1 MIATSCH
8 GPARIGT
15 HLAPIG
21 TRLQVWEEA
30 YLARLQQARAVELHH
45 QRRFRRLSVTSTALG
60 RASPMVAA
68 ALTFIIYSRLYELE
82 AAVIFPA
89 LSVFQS
95 LRLPF
100 ILLPIIFN
108 NLVSVFVSIRRVSAF
123 LDLPEQPPRG
133 MLLDAAPAD
142 ANASSGAPAALLSFE
157 NASVGWPE
165 AAKSTPQAANPMAK
179 PPANLPHRTAE
190 CQSSSAEESQSS
202 NPEPG
207 APSPAAA
214 VATPA
219 AASFATPAA
228 AASTAAT
235 VAIGARAATV
245 LEGVELRVH
254 GGELVALVGQ
264 VGSGK
269 TTLLA
274 SAWGEAISLVGRL
287 GGPASIGMV
296 PQRAFTIT
304 GMLPEI
310 TFDLEPISNRDTLPL
325 NLTRASVPDC
335 RHAAGESR
343 DGSRRE

>member
-1 MIATSCH
+1 
-8 GPARIGT
+8 
-15 HLAPIG
+15 
-21 TRLQVWEEA
+21 
-30 YLARLQQARAVELHH
+30 
-45 QRRFRRLSVTSTALG
+45 
-60 RASPMVAA
+60 MVAA

-142 ANASSGAPAALLSFE
+142 ADARSGAPAALLSFE

-165 AAKSTPQAANPMAK
+165 AAKSTP
-179 PPANLPHRTAE
+179 PHRTE
-190 CQSSSAEESQSS
+190 ESQSSSAEESQSS
-202 NPEPG
+202 NAEPAG
-207 APSPAAA
+207 P
-214 VATPA
+214 PA
-219 AASFATPAA
+219 AASVATPAA

-245 LEGVELRVH
+245 LEGVELRVR

-269 TTLLA
+269 SILL
-274 SAWGEAISLVGRL
+274 
-287 GGPASIGMV
+287 
-296 PQRAFTIT
+296 TD
-304 GMLPEI
+304 
-310 TFDLEPISNRDTLPL
+310 DL
-325 NLTRASVPDC
+325 
-335 RHAAGESR
+335 
-343 DGSRRE
+343 

>member
-30 YLARLQQARAVELHH
+30 YLARLQQARTVELHH

-142 ANASSGAPAALLSFE
+142 ANARSGAPAALLSFE

-165 AAKSTPQAANPMAK
+165 AAK
-179 PPANLPHRTAE
+179 PPAKLPHRTAE
-190 CQSSSAEESQSS
+190 SQSSSAEESHSS
-202 NPEPG
+202 NPEPA
-207 APSPAAA
+207 APPAAAA

-219 AASFATPAA
+219 AASFSTPA

-269 TTLLA
+269 STLLA
-274 SAWGEAISLVGRL
+274 SAWGEAISLAGRL

-310 TFDLEPISNRDTLPL
+310 TFDFEPISNRDTPPL

>member
-1 MIATSCH
+1 
-8 GPARIGT
+8 
-15 HLAPIG
+15 
-21 TRLQVWEEA
+21 
-30 YLARLQQARAVELHH
+30 
-45 QRRFRRLSVTSTALG
+45 
-60 RASPMVAA
+60 MVAA

-123 LDLPEQPPRG
+123 LDLPEQPTRG

-142 ANASSGAPAALLSFE
+142 ADARSGAPAALLSFE

-165 AAKSTPQAANPMAK
+165 AAKSTP
-179 PPANLPHRTAE
+179 PHRTE
-190 CQSSSAEESQSS
+190 ESQSSSAEESQSS
-202 NPEPG
+202 SAE
-207 APSPAAA
+207 PAAP
-214 VATPA
+214 PA
-219 AASFATPAA
+219 AASVATPAA

-245 LEGVELRVH
+245 LEGVELRVR

-269 TTLLA
+269 SILL
-274 SAWGEAISLVGRL
+274 
-287 GGPASIGMV
+287 
-296 PQRAFTIT
+296 TD
-304 GMLPEI
+304 
-310 TFDLEPISNRDTLPL
+310 DL
-325 NLTRASVPDC
+325 
-335 RHAAGESR
+335 
-343 DGSRRE
+343 

>member
-1 MIATSCH
+1 
-8 GPARIGT
+8 
-15 HLAPIG
+15 
-21 TRLQVWEEA
+21 
-30 YLARLQQARAVELHH
+30 
-45 QRRFRRLSVTSTALG
+45 
-60 RASPMVAA
+60 MVAA

-142 ANASSGAPAALLSFE
+142 ANASSGAPAVLLSFE

-190 CQSSSAEESQSS
+190 SQSSSAEESQSS
-202 NPEPG
+202 NPEPA
-207 APSPAAA
+207 APPAAA
-214 VATPA
+214 A
-219 AASFATPAA
+219 FATPAA

>member
-1 MIATSCH
+1 
-8 GPARIGT
+8 
-15 HLAPIG
+15 
-21 TRLQVWEEA
+21 
-30 YLARLQQARAVELHH
+30 
-45 QRRFRRLSVTSTALG
+45 
-60 RASPMVAA
+60 MVAA

-142 ANASSGAPAALLSFE
+142 ADARSGAPAALLSFE

-165 AAKSTPQAANPMAK
+165 AAKSTP
-179 PPANLPHRTAE
+179 PHRTE
-190 CQSSSAEESQSS
+190 ESQSSSAEESQSS
-202 NPEPG
+202 SAE
-207 APSPAAA
+207 PAAP
-214 VATPA
+214 PA
-219 AASFATPAA
+219 AASVATPAA

-245 LEGVELRVH
+245 LEGVELRVR

-269 TTLLA
+269 SILL
-274 SAWGEAISLVGRL
+274 
-287 GGPASIGMV
+287 
-296 PQRAFTIT
+296 TD
-304 GMLPEI
+304 
-310 TFDLEPISNRDTLPL
+310 DL
-325 NLTRASVPDC
+325 
-335 RHAAGESR
+335 
-343 DGSRRE
+343 

>member
-1 MIATSCH
+1 
-8 GPARIGT
+8 
-15 HLAPIG
+15 
-21 TRLQVWEEA
+21 
-30 YLARLQQARAVELHH
+30 
-45 QRRFRRLSVTSTALG
+45 
-60 RASPMVAA
+60 
-68 ALTFIIYSRLYELE
+68 
-82 AAVIFPA
+82 
-89 LSVFQS
+89 
-95 LRLPF
+95 
-100 ILLPIIFN
+100 
-108 NLVSVFVSIRRVSAF
+108 
-123 LDLPEQPPRG
+123 
-133 MLLDAAPAD
+133 
-142 ANASSGAPAALLSFE
+142 
-157 NASVGWPE
+157 
-165 AAKSTPQAANPMAK
+165 MAK

-190 CQSSSAEESQSS
+190 SQSSSAEESQTS

-219 AASFATPAA
+219 AASFATPTA

>member
-1 MIATSCH
+1 
-8 GPARIGT
+8 
-15 HLAPIG
+15 
-21 TRLQVWEEA
+21 
-30 YLARLQQARAVELHH
+30 
-45 QRRFRRLSVTSTALG
+45 
-60 RASPMVAA
+60 MVAA

-142 ANASSGAPAALLSFE
+142 ANARSGAPAALLVSQSQSQSPRSQSPAALLSFE

-190 CQSSSAEESQSS
+190 SQSSSAEESQSS
-202 NPEPG
+202 NPEPA
-207 APSPAAA
+207 APPPAAA

-274 SAWGEAISLVGRL
+274 SAWGEAISLAGRL

>member
-1 MIATSCH
+1 
-8 GPARIGT
+8 
-15 HLAPIG
+15 
-21 TRLQVWEEA
+21 
-30 YLARLQQARAVELHH
+30 
-45 QRRFRRLSVTSTALG
+45 
-60 RASPMVAA
+60 MVAA

-142 ANASSGAPAALLSFE
+142 ADARSGAPAALLSFE

-165 AAKSTPQAANPMAK
+165 AAKSTP
-179 PPANLPHRTAE
+179 PHRTE
-190 CQSSSAEESQSS
+190 ESQSSSAEESQSS
-202 NPEPG
+202 SAEPA
-207 APSPAAA
+207 APPAAA
-214 VATPA
+214 SVATPA
-219 AASFATPAA
+219 AA
-228 AASTAAT
+228 AASTAVT

-245 LEGVELRVH
+245 LEGVELRVR

-269 TTLLA
+269 SILL
-274 SAWGEAISLVGRL
+274 
-287 GGPASIGMV
+287 
-296 PQRAFTIT
+296 TD
-304 GMLPEI
+304 
-310 TFDLEPISNRDTLPL
+310 DL
-325 NLTRASVPDC
+325 
-335 RHAAGESR
+335 
-343 DGSRRE
+343 